1 MIIKKVNINNFK
13 SIDNLDIDFDS
24 VGNSYTKIFV
34 GLNESGKSNI
44 LEALSLLCPPL
55 SKVDFSDYCNQ
66 KNENATECKISFYM
80 ELDNAEKEELVS
92 DFKSYVNGEV
102 EIKFSISNIVKKV
115 EISRNSSEFTYSY
128 DMDVVLGA
136 SNYYLKKVQEPS
148 KLNSSKM
155 LVRPFIINLNED
167 ETDDDCVLITKDNF
181 YNNFGGIIDNFIEQ
195 AEPLVSIWK
204 PDKEYLISNV
214 DLNEFK
220 NDVEQNKPLKNIFKL
235 SGYDDE
241 AILNVI
247 NDIKDD
253 RKRSRLVSKLKETLN
268 AYINKIWSNNIDL
281 IIEITETG
289 RFSLFIRDKGN
300 DNVHDRFRIT
310 DRSQGAQHFLSLILS
325 LSLETN
331 NKERKN
337 ELILIDEPENHLH
350 PSGIRDLAK
359 ELLKI
364 GTNNYVFF
372 ATHSPFMIDKSHKE
386 RHYVVTKNNK
396 AITEVHRIR
405 EYENIFDDE
414 VLRDAF
420 GIDVYRDLLNPYSI
434 LVEGSSDKIMM
445 QKTFECLGY
454 KNIGITNGH
463 GCNIITLAN
472 KMNYD
477 ELSIVVVLDDDKE
490 GQVDK
495 AKIIKIGGRYTS
507 DNVFTIRDLN
517 GNIIEGGTIEDTLDP
532 NYVVSQFKQFY
543 KDLFNE
549 NIEISFTDTKPVL
562 SQIVKFLKDKK
573 VYEQYVIDDFK
584 KRLSENFNPTK
595 SSLCDKNIKLKELAL
610 SIYNKFTLQ

>member
-1 MIIKKVNINNFK
+1 MKITKVNIKNFK
-13 SIDNLDIDFDS
+13 SIDNLEIDFDK

-34 GLNESGKSNI
+34 GLNETGKSNI
-44 LEALSLLCPPL
+44 LEALSLLNPQL
-55 SKVDFSDYCNQ
+55 GEVDFSYYCNQ
-66 KNENATECKISFYM
+66 KNENATECSIEFNLKIDDDEMKS
-80 ELDNAEKEELVS
+80 LVS
-92 DFKSYVNGEV
+92 DFREYVRTDIEL
-102 EIKFSISNIVKKV
+102 EFSILNITKTICLDK
-115 EISRNSSEFTYSY
+115 ESSEFDYY
-128 DMDVVLGA
+128 YNVDLKFDMPDC
-136 SNYYLKKVQEPS
+136 YLKNVIEPS
-148 KLNSSKM
+148 IRNES
-155 LVRPFIINLNED
+155 RIINRKYVVDKDNSDENCLLLTNE
-167 ETDDDCVLITKDNF
+167 NF
-181 YNNFGGIIDNFIEQ
+181 YNIFEHYIDNYIYEIE
-195 AEPLVSIWK
+195 PCVSIWR
-204 PDKEYLISNV
+204 PEKEYLISNV

-220 NDVEQNKPLKNIFKL
+220 KDVETNKPLNNIFKL
-235 SGYDDE
+235 SGYDENSVPD
-241 AILNVI
+241 II
-247 NDIKDD
+247 NGIGDD
-253 RKRSRLVSKLKETLN
+253 RKRSRLVSILQESLN
-268 AYINKIWSNNIDL
+268 KYINKLWSNNIDI

-289 RFSLFIRDKGN
+289 RFSLFVRDKGM
-300 DNVHDRFRIT
+300 DNIHDRFRIT

-364 GTNNYVFF
+364 GENNYVFF
-372 ATHSPFMIDKSHKE
+372 ATHSPFMIDRSQKE
-386 RHYVVTKNNK
+386 RHYIVTKNKK
-396 AITEVHRIR
+396 AITEIHRIR
-405 EYENIFDDE
+405 EYENIIDDE

-420 GIDVYRDLLNPYSI
+420 GMDVYRDLLNPNSI
-434 LVEGSSDKIMM
+434 LVEGSSDKIIL

-463 GCNIITLAN
+463 GSNIITLAN

>member
-1 MIIKKVNINNFK
+1 MKITKVNIKNFK
-13 SIDNLDIDFDS
+13 SIDNLEIDFDK

-34 GLNESGKSNI
+34 GLNETGKSNI
-44 LEALSLLCPPL
+44 LEALSLLNPQL
-55 SKVDFSDYCNQ
+55 GEVDFSYYCNQ
-66 KNENATECKISFYM
+66 KNESATECSIEFNLKIDDDEMKS
-80 ELDNAEKEELVS
+80 LVS
-92 DFKSYVNGEV
+92 DFRKYVRTDIEL
-102 EIKFSISNIVKKV
+102 EFSILNITKTICLDK
-115 EISRNSSEFTYSY
+115 ESSEFDYY
-128 DMDVVLGA
+128 YNVDLKFDMPDC
-136 SNYYLKKVQEPS
+136 YLKNVIEPS
-148 KLNSSKM
+148 IRNES
-155 LVRPFIINLNED
+155 RIINRKYVVDKDNSDENCLLLTNE
-167 ETDDDCVLITKDNF
+167 NF
-181 YNNFGGIIDNFIEQ
+181 YNIFEHYIDNYIYEIE
-195 AEPLVSIWK
+195 PCVSIWR
-204 PDKEYLISNV
+204 PEKEYLISNV

-220 NDVEQNKPLKNIFKL
+220 KDVETNKPLNNIFKL
-235 SGYDDE
+235 SGYDENSVPD
-241 AILNVI
+241 II
-247 NDIKDD
+247 NGIGDD
-253 RKRSRLVSKLKETLN
+253 RKRSRLVSILQESLN
-268 AYINKIWSNNIDL
+268 KYINKLWSNNIDI

-289 RFSLFIRDKGN
+289 RFSLFVRDKGM
-300 DNVHDRFRIT
+300 DNIHDRFRIT

-364 GTNNYVFF
+364 GENNYVFF
-372 ATHSPFMIDKSHKE
+372 ATHSPFMIDRSQKE
-386 RHYVVTKNNK
+386 RHYIVTKNKK
-396 AITEVHRIR
+396 AITEIHRIR
-405 EYENIFDDE
+405 EYENIIDDE

-420 GIDVYRDLLNPYSI
+420 GMDVYRDLLNPNSI
-434 LVEGSSDKIMM
+434 LVEGSSDKIIL

-463 GCNIITLAN
+463 GSNIITLAE